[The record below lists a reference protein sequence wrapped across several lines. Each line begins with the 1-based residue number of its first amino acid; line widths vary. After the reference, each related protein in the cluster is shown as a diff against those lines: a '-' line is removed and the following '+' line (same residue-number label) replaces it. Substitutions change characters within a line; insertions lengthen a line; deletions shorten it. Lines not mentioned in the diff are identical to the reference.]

1 MPKVGEVRSDGKIYT
16 GPKFGWQSPG
26 TVFKRTPAGK
36 PGEEKT
42 IGGVTKIYTGPK
54 FGWQTKETIQKR
66 QQQQASSDNQQKPA
80 DNQQT
85 PAEQPQ
91 PPKNQPVPPKQ
102 DSTPTPPRPA
112 VPAVPQKTFQQELDD
127 LRKASA
133 QATMAGPS
141 REAQALMSDRTK
153 RMLGPEK
160 LKAGIE
166 GQERVEKMKNEIGI
180 KKKEELPMK
189 KEAYDIVLDYLF
201 SEGHVESI
209 SEAHYVMMQ
218 MDAKYIQNIVEASSG
233 DSGDPLGRIPKLKA
247 EMELADLQRQRN
259 QQRARDALRPGSYG
273 VPSFAKH
280 SEQQLEYGH
289 SDAGLTKAQS
299 RQILAQN
306 RRDLEAAAGLKPG
319 STEKDAWY
327 NDPNYGKDLDGK
339 MKFFSPRTVLAKQR
353 GVEGKLTFDPNTGK
367 KTFTAGAFT
376 DAEKARY
383 TSKGGK

>member
-42 IGGVTKIYTGPK
+42 IGGVTKTYTGPK

-85 PAEQPQ
+85 PADNQQTPAEQPQ
-91 PPKNQPVPPKQ
+91 PPKNQPAPPKQ

-112 VPAVPQKTFQQELDD
+112 VPAAPQKTFQQELDD

-153 RMLGPEK
+153 IMLGPEK

-180 KKKEELPMK
+180 KKKEESPVK
-189 KEAYDIVLDYLF
+189 KEAYDIVLEYLF

-218 MDAKYIQNIVEASSG
+218 MDAKYIQSIVEKTNP
-233 DSGDPLGRIPKLKA
+233 DLEDPSYTRAREIMNKSKPQPPKL
-247 EMELADLQRQRN
+247 
-259 QQRARDALRPGSYG
+259 P
-273 VPSFAKH
+273 
-280 SEQQLEYGH
+280 
-289 SDAGLTKAQS
+289 
-299 RQILAQN
+299 
-306 RRDLEAAAGLKPG
+306 KPG
-319 STEKDAWY
+319 H
-327 NDPNYGKDLDGK
+327 DPI
-339 MKFFSPRTVLAKQR
+339 
-353 GVEGKLTFDPNTGK
+353 TGLPP
-367 KTFTAGAFT
+367 A
-376 DAEKARY
+376 
-383 TSKGGK
+383 

>member
-16 GPKFGWQSPG
+16 GPKFLWQSPE
-26 TVFKRTPAGK
+26 TVFKRTPDGK

-54 FGWQTKETIQKR
+54 FRWQTKETIQKR

-180 KKKEELPMK
+180 KKKEESPMK

-218 MDAKYIQNIVEASSG
+218 MDAKYIQSIIEGVGGYDDPILGPHTPGGKLVRSG
-233 DSGDPLGRIPKLKA
+233 VDAVKKVVTGAVKGVGSEFAKPAPQPPG
-247 EMELADLQRQRN
+247 ELTPMQRLQR
-259 QQRARDALRPGSYG
+259 RP
-273 VPSFAKH
+273 
-280 SEQQLEYGH
+280 
-289 SDAGLTKAQS
+289 DTTTI
-299 RQILAQN
+299 R
-306 RRDLEAAAGLKPG
+306 
-319 STEKDAWY
+319 
-327 NDPNYGKDLDGK
+327 
-339 MKFFSPRTVLAKQR
+339 
-353 GVEGKLTFDPNTGK
+353 
-367 KTFTAGAFT
+367 
-376 DAEKARY
+376 
-383 TSKGGK
+383 